1 MNENTGRR
9 KPIASFLI
17 KLAVVLLFPLGV
29 SFSPGHIYWESIILD
44 SSPDLRIVASFIPAP
59 ALALLAGF
67 FIMLPGILF
76 ERQLKSRPIS
86 MKVRGRTAIACFLSW
101 AISLLL
107 ILSYGPIYG
116 GTHYSTVILY
126 TPILSIAFYVLL
138 PLISRETTIRSI
150 SKEHRNLGFGFV
162 TSTLQ
167 QKVRRERVL
176 SGLLWFGLV
185 FGPFMTYWVVWY
197 WTAQL
202 YFGSLFYSSIIVLG
216 GDVLFERL
224 LSLDFNVSLISIN
237 TTILPVIA
245 LFSAVRFLFVRD
257 IFRYQSGVIKRSR
270 VVSIAI
276 LGELLPSAVLT
287 SFSFVTIG
295 VGSVGPIF
303 LPTPILP
310 VIGFL
315 FIRFSRVVP
324 IKEELWPDYES
335 RMWFEKEHTPYVP
348 EPMEETIKVPVMYLL
363 VSQLRKRL
371 RE

>member
-1 MNENTGRR
+1 M
-9 KPIASFLI
+9 
-17 KLAVVLLFPLGV
+17 AVVLLFPLGAN
-29 SFSPGHIYWESIILD
+29 FSPGHIYWESIILD
-44 SSPDLRIVASFIPAP
+44 TSPDYRIVASFIPAP
-59 ALALLAGF
+59 ALALLAGL
-67 FIMLPGILF
+67 FIMLPGIIF

-86 MKVRGRTAIACFLSW
+86 KKVRGRTAAACFLSW
-101 AISLLL
+101 VISLLL
-107 ILSYGPIYG
+107 ILTSGTIYG
-116 GTHYSTVILY
+116 GSHYTTVILY
-126 TPILSIAFYVLL
+126 TPILSISFYVLL
-138 PLISRETTIRSI
+138 PLISRETTIRRI
-150 SKEHRNLGFGFV
+150 SKEYQNLGFGFV
-162 TSTLQ
+162 TSILQ
-167 QKVRRERVL
+167 RKVRRERVL
-176 SGLLWFGLV
+176 SGLLWGGLV
-185 FGPFMTYWVVWY
+185 FSPFMAYWVLWY
-197 WTAQL
+197 WIPQL
-202 YFGSLFYSSIIVLG
+202 YFGSLFYTSMIALG
-216 GDVLFERL
+216 GGVLLEAILPLYFDVSL
-224 LSLDFNVSLISIN
+224 LSIG
-237 TTILPVIA
+237 TIQLPVIA

-295 VGSVGPIF
+295 VGYVGPIF

-348 EPMEETIKVPVMYLL
+348 EPVEETIKVPVMYLL
-363 VSQLRKRL
+363 VSQIRKHL